1 MGEDPH
7 IASPREAVRNKAALP
22 FKRVEIIDD
31 NALSVVL
38 IVA

>member
-7 IASPREAVRNKAALP
+7 IASPREVVRNKAALP
-22 FKRVEIIDD
+22 FKRVEIDD

>member
-7 IASPREAVRNKAALP
+7 IASPREAARNKAALQ
-22 FKRVEIIDD
+22 FKRVEIDD
-31 NALSVVL
+31 NALSVLL